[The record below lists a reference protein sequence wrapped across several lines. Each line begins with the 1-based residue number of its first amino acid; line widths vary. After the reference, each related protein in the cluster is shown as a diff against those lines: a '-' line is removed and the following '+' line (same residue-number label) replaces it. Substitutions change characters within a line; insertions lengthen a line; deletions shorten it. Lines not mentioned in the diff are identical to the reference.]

1 MVDLETE
8 PVELGG
14 GGIKSAY
21 INGLSPSLSL
31 SLSLSVCSI
40 QSIDRM
46 IDWIVLLFYAVS
58 AIFQPHNGSS
68 F

>member
-1 MVDLETE
+1 MK
-8 PVELGG
+8 ELYTLKYFYVTMLNGG
-14 GGIKSAY
+14 PR
-21 INGLSPSLSL
+21 NGASGAKGVGVLK
-31 SLSLSVCSI
+31 I

-58 AIFQPHNGSS
+58 AIFQPRNGGS

>member
-21 INGLSPSLSL
+21 INGLFPSLSL
-31 SLSLSVCSI
+31 SLSLCLFDSKYWSNDWLDSV
-40 QSIDRM
+40 
-46 IDWIVLLFYAVS
+46 IVLRRIGNIS
-58 AIFQPHNGSS
+58 AT
-68 F
+68 